1 LKILVIKIRN
11 IGDTLLMTPLIKNLK
26 LNTDAKIDVLI
37 NEESK
42 SMLTHNPNINEIIIY
57 PRKIIKNSK
66 FKILKDINFLFQ
78 IIKRKYDIII
88 NLTEGDRGAIISL
101 FSNSKKT
108 LGYLPKNRFLKFLK
122 PYDLYKESFERI
134 HSVERDLSFLKLL
147 NFKVFEKK
155 LEIFDNNLKIDLP
168 KNYVLIH
175 PVAKW
180 KFKYWERDRFAKV
193 IDYIKSKN
201 YEVIL
206 TSSPNEYEKK
216 YLNDIYSLCGKK
228 PLLYPGKFSLE
239 EMKIVVK
246 NAKLFLGV
254 DTAIMHMASAYD
266 IPIVALFGHSDA
278 DIWGPWENSMEKSC
292 FNNEEKVQKCGK
304 HYLIKGK
311 GNKIFFEKGEKKSE
325 AMFNIKTEDVS
336 NVLKNIL

>member
-1 LKILVIKIRN
+1 LKILVIKMRN

-26 LNTDAKIDVLI
+26 LNNPAFKIDVLI

-42 SMLTHNPNINEIIIY
+42 SMLTYNPNINEIIIY

-66 FKILKDINFLFQ
+66 FKLFKELKFLFNVV
-78 IIKRKYDIII
+78 KNKYDIII

-101 FSNSKKT
+101 LSHSKK
-108 LGYLPKNRFLKFLK
+108 LGYLPKNKVLKFLK
-122 PYDLYKESFERI
+122 PYNLYKQSFERM
-134 HSVERDLSFLKLL
+134 HAVNRDLSFLEMLG
-147 NFKVFEKK
+147 FRVFEKK
-155 LEIFDNNLKIDLP
+155 LEIFDNNLKLDLP
-168 KNYVLIH
+168 KNYILIH

-180 KFKYWERDRFAKV
+180 KFKYWERDRFAKI
-193 IDYIKSKN
+193 IDYIKSKK

-206 TSSPNEYEKK
+206 TSSPNEYEKS
-216 YLNDIYSLCGKK
+216 YLNDIYNLCKNK
-228 PLLYPGKFSLE
+228 PILYPGKFTLE

-246 NAKLFLGV
+246 NAKLFIGV

-278 DIWGPWENSMEKSC
+278 DIWGPWENHLEDSC
-292 FNNEEKVQKCGK
+292 FNNNEKFQKCGK

-311 GNKIFFEKGEKKSE
+311 GDKIFFKNGEKKSE
-325 AMFNIKTEDVS
+325 AMLDIKVEDVI
-336 NVLKNIL
+336 NILERVL